1 MPGGVIFVFAMVLV
15 VPVAVMFA
23 GALWSALFGWLEVAD
38 ADAEDA
44 DGASVS
50 R

>member
-15 VPVAVMFA
+15 VPVAVMVA
-23 GALWSALFGWLEVAD
+23 GAMWTALFGWLEASD

-44 DGASVS
+44 AVS